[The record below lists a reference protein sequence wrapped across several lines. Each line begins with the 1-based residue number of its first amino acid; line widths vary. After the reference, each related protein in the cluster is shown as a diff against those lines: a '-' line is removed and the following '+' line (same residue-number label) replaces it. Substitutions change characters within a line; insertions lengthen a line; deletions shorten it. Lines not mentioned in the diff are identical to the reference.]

1 MQSKTTTMGCTH
13 SSNANAKQVTSI
25 TISSPSSKKRI
36 AVIGASGFV
45 GGATLKSLVDRHS
58 SNVEI
63 YAGVRD
69 PSRFQDMKGVTPI
82 KADLNNKDKLITLL
96 KDFDRA
102 FIVTPGH
109 ADRTKLAINGLEA
122 AEEAGVEFV
131 AVVSVLT
138 SGTNSIFGEQFAPIE
153 AKAKSLRIPTSI
165 LRLPLFIDNN
175 WLNADSIK
183 GQGTFYDPR
192 DPTKKH
198 TAVVV
203 SDVGKAAADILTS
216 PEKHAYTTYKLVAPA
231 FNLND
236 LAAAFT
242 SSLGKKITVTT
253 VPYDAAKE
261 AFMGNGF
268 PEWQVDGILEL
279 FKYIDTDS
287 ELTNETNTG
296 DIVSITGEKATA
308 VTEWTKQVAAG
319 FK

>member
-1 MQSKTTTMGCTH
+1 MGCTH
-13 SSNANAKQVTSI
+13 SSNVKANQVTSI
-25 TISSPSSKKRI
+25 TVSSPSAKKRI

-58 SNVEI
+58 SNVDI

-69 PSRFQDMKGVTPI
+69 PSKFQDMPGVTPI
-82 KADLNNKDKLITLL
+82 KADLNNKAELITLL
-96 KDFDRA
+96 KDFNRA
-102 FIVTPGH
+102 FIVTPGPS

-138 SGTNSIFGEQFAPIE
+138 SGTNSIFGKQFAPIE
-153 AKAKSLRIPTSI
+153 AKAKILSIPTSI

-198 TAVVV
+198 TAVAV

-216 PEKHAYTTYKLVAPA
+216 PEKHANTTYKLVAPA

-242 SSLGKKITVTT
+242 STLDKKITVTT

-279 FKYIDTDS
+279 FKYIDDDS
-287 ELTNETNTG
+287 ELTNENNTG
-296 DIVSITGEKATA
+296 DIASITGEKATT

>member
-1 MQSKTTTMGCTH
+1 MGCTH
-13 SSNANAKQVTSI
+13 STNANANQMGIVTVSQ
-25 TISSPSSKKRI
+25 SPKR
-36 AVIGASGFV
+36 VIVVGASGFV
-45 GGATLKSLVDRHS
+45 GKATLNSLVDRHS
-58 SNVEI
+58 SNLKI

-69 PSRFQDMKGVTPI
+69 PSNFDDMAGVTAV
-82 KADLNNKDKLITLL
+82 KADLNNKSELTALL

-122 AEEAGVEFV
+122 AEDAGIEFV

-138 SGTNSIFGEQFAPIE
+138 SGTDSIFGKQFAPIE
-153 AKAKSLRIPTSI
+153 AKAKALNIPTSI

-203 SDVGKAAADILTS
+203 ADIGKAAADVLAS
-216 PEKHAYTTYKLVAPA
+216 SEKHGNTAYKLVSPP
-231 FNLND
+231 FSLND

-242 SSLGKKITVTT
+242 SALGKKITVTT

-279 FKYIDTDS
+279 FHYIDDGS
-287 ELTNETNTG
+287 ALTNEKDTG
-296 DIVSITGEKATA
+296 DIAKITGEKATS
-308 VTEWTKQVAAG
+308 VTEWTKQVAGG
-319 FK
+319 FV